1 MNATSLSARTG
12 ARTRILLVVAL
23 AAGAAGCAQG
33 NLDKAGGAA
42 TKPVVLTLANDSGDP
57 SGVQPFADAV
67 SEVSHGA
74 LKIKIE
80 GPSRALGDLDSETG
94 VVKAVRAGKAQLGV
108 TGTLAFEGIGIRSF
122 QALQA
127 PFLIDS
133 YALERKVLD
142 SDVARQMLAAL
153 KPAGLTGLSVLLG
166 VFARPF
172 GFSRPLL
179 AVSDYRGARI
189 GTFPA
194 RVDEATFQALGAKPD
209 TTGPLSGLNGIET
222 DVQSAVTA
230 FGVPGA
236 TLTGNVIFWPWPG
249 VLFMNQRAFDS
260 LTAGQRS
267 ELLRA
272 AAKAQG
278 GPVYLGND
286 TAYVRSWCRRGHQ
299 VLTASA
305 ADLAGLRA
313 AVQPVYRTLEATS
326 ATRRFIEQI
335 ASVRQAMG
343 GSPDSLTCTPTGST
357 GQSDPTASSFRGTWQ
372 VTYTKQDLV
381 AAGADP
387 LAIYLSQE
395 AWGHFSLKLSG
406 GHWSLRLIGGPPAV
420 AANYR
425 PASGTYVVTGDK
437 IVFHRHDQAYLG
449 SNTEVWG
456 PYIWSVYRGTLTF
469 KKAGSAPMPTDLVVK
484 PWTKITT

>member
-42 TKPVVLTLANDSGDP
+42 TKPIVLTLANDSGDP

-166 VFARPF
+166 VFARPI

-209 TTGPLSGLNGIET
+209 TTGSLSGLNGIET
-222 DVQSAVTA
+222 DVQSAVTV
-230 FGVPGA
+230 FSVPGA

-260 LTAGQRS
+260 LTAVQHS
-267 ELLRA
+267 ELFRA
-272 AAKAQG
+272 AAKARG
-278 GPVYLGND
+278 GPIYLGND
-286 TAYVRSWCRRGHQ
+286 AAYVRSWCRQGHK

-313 AVQPVYRTLEATS
+313 AVRPVYRTLEASS
-326 ATRRFIEQI
+326 ATRRLIEQI
-335 ASVRQAMG
+335 TSMRQATG
-343 GSPDSLTCTPTGST
+343 DPPESLTCAPAGST
-357 GQSDPTASSFRGTWQ
+357 GQGDTTASSFQGTWQ
-372 VTYTKQDLV
+372 VTYTKQELA

-387 LAIYLSQE
+387 LAVYLSQE
-395 AWGHFSLKLSG
+395 AWGHFSLKLSS
-406 GHWSLRLIGGPPAV
+406 GHWSLRLISGPRAV
-420 AANYR
+420 TANYR
-425 PASGTYVVTGDK
+425 SASGTYIVTGDK